1 MVSIKGKTKFGGL
14 IGGVLLAAAFS
25 LAGCTD
31 DLAEGRVLR
40 TLQDSIDASIHYQG
54 ILSNYTRPAQ
64 SRVAMSKPGANKQ
77 ASFFDDLPLQPTW
90 LSRCPIDSVSN
101 WYNMEDHQMSI
112 AIGDAVYDNFY
123 VNKTGEISASMGPFL
138 YDDGTMLL
146 GNTEAWF
153 PNTGHKK
160 LDTFV
165 VKKNQSFYANIEHSD
180 LLYGRLTSG
189 TSEIQFHH
197 KMTQVELHISILR
210 TYTDG
215 TTVDTIPSHINSVKI
230 ANCYTAG
237 KVRPN
242 PPADFT
248 YLGGGITVDSAS
260 LDTITLIHYKDS
272 DRYIANDAGDTI
284 DTVFCY
290 KGIIFPEKQ
299 PLKIIMDVSGKIYEG
314 AVQEYTFK
322 DGALYNVI
330 VNLNEQ
336 MDFKIGDYLCANEYG
351 EIEFSTLAN
360 IPSMVASGFYP
371 VAVIFSYCPSYED
384 QARGWNRGYA
394 MSLATVGNHSGYQ
407 WSNNTSTNHQLVQYD
422 WDYVKAIQNR
432 NGYDET
438 HHIVDSTHKY
448 NYTTHPAFFQAY
460 NYTPTYN
467 PDKEYTSGWF
477 LASDGQWYE
486 FLKNLGRPGHTNV
499 SNAYGWYD
507 YWSGTAGTVI
517 NNLNKYLTD
526 VAAYTNYNTFSTG
539 GDRWYWT
546 SSEAT
551 SYYGICVQL
560 WDSGICFYDRQYHK
574 GYGHLVRPCIAF

>member
-394 MSLATVGNHSGYQ
+394 MSLSNVNNPSEYQ
-407 WSNNTSTNHQLVQYD
+407 WSRYTDRYAQKVHYGM
-422 WDYVKAIQNR
+422 DYTKAIKYR

-438 HHIVDSTHKY
+438 HHIVDNTSY
-448 NYTTHPAFFQAY
+448 VYADYPAFFATV
-460 NYTPTYN
+460 NWTPTYN

-477 LASDGQWYE
+477 LPSIGQWYE
-486 FLKNLGRPGHTNV
+486 FLMKLGRP
-499 SNAYGWYD
+499 
-507 YWSGTAGTVI
+507 
-517 NNLNKYLTD
+517 NNLNVQNNGSYLFWPGTIGT
-526 VAAYTNYNTFSTG
+526 VKNNLNAYVNAVKPYTNNVQTFYDYNH
-539 GDRWYWT
+539 DRYWT
-546 SSEAT
+546 STESD
-551 SYYGICVQL
+551 SYYSL
-560 WDSGICFYDRQYHK
+560 DAYFWDQGMIFYDREYHK
-574 GYGHLVRPCIAF
+574 GYSFRVRPCIAF